1 MQVQAQ
7 AQPSAA
13 GHSSLPLHTSLQS
26 PGPAGQAGRRF
37 CTIPILTFSGS
48 QIGPFLAQGRGPCLQ
63 QIFCLPPVEIAR
75 CQAKHASGCL
85 STVDDSLVRVYWQH
99 ISGIV
104 AQSSQQALDEEGKKL
119 KKPWRSGPAVAGVG
133 SRRGQDA
140 VLESVLVRKKECME
154 KKERETNTRGSTQ
167 INKSTCILCC
177 APLPASPYRC
187 CALASPSWP
196 LEVKLQSLLPEKL
209 SISNG
214 RSGRS

>member
-1 MQVQAQ
+1 MGNQDERRCCNCPVLELGCWLSLQAGHWGGGGGAQVQVQAQ

-140 VLESVLVRKKECME
+140 VLESVLV
-154 KKERETNTRGSTQ
+154 Q
-167 INKSTCILCC
+167 I
-177 APLPASPYRC
+177 
-187 CALASPSWP
+187 
-196 LEVKLQSLLPEKL
+196 
-209 SISNG
+209 G
-214 RSGRS
+214 RAHV

>member
-1 MQVQAQ
+1 VQVQVQAQ
-7 AQPSAA
+7 AQPSGA
-13 GHSSLPLHTSLQS
+13 GHSKFAAPHFTPVSRSS
-26 PGPAGQAGRRF
+26 RAGRQL

-48 QIGPFLAQGRGPCLQ
+48 QVGPFLAQGRGPCLQ
-63 QIFCLPPVEIAR
+63 QIFCLPPVEIAG

-104 AQSSQQALDEEGKKL
+104 AQSSQQALDEEGKKS
-119 KKPWRSGPAVAGVG
+119 KKPWRSGPAVVGVG

-140 VLESVLVRKKECME
+140 VLERTRTQKECMG

-167 INKSTCILCC
+167 IIKSTCILCC
-177 APLPASPYRC
+177 APPPASPYRC

-196 LEVKLQSLLPEKL
+196 LEVKLPPRAFSPR
-209 SISNG
+209 N
-214 RSGRS
+214 